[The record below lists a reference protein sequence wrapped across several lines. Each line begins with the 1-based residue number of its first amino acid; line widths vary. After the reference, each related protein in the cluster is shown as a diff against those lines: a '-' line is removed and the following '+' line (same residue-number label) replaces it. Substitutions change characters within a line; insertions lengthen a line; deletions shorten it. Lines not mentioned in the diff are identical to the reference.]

1 VLVFDGFYRVW
12 GREEERDDQLPDLA
26 EGELL
31 DFHGLEPEQHFT
43 QPPPRYTEATLIN
56 ELEKRGIGRP
66 STYATIVGTIQ
77 DHRYVEQRER
87 RLHPTPLGE
96 AVNQIMVAHFQDI
109 VDDRY
114 TAAMEER
121 LDDVEQ
127 GRVEWVPVVGDFYQP
142 LERMLSAAAE
152 AMPAETGE
160 QCPECQ
166 QGQLVLKAS
175 RFGPFKGCSRYPE
188 CRYRQAVL
196 PSGEP
201 DQPKLLEEACPECG
215 RPLQQRRGRYGE
227 FVGCSGYPECK
238 YVRREPRAEAVPTG
252 QACPECGQGELVER
266 TGRFGAF
273 LACNRYPDCK
283 YRANKPK
290 DGKAQ
295 AEVKVLDE
303 PCPVCGKPMVERAGR
318 YGPFKSCSD
327 YPRCKGP
334 QRAGSRQK
342 APA

>member
-1 VLVFDGFYRVW
+1 
-12 GREEERDDQLPDLA
+12 
-26 EGELL
+26 
-31 DFHGLEPEQHFT
+31 
-43 QPPPRYTEATLIN
+43 
-56 ELEKRGIGRP
+56 
-66 STYATIVGTIQ
+66 
-77 DHRYVEQRER
+77 
-87 RLHPTPLGE
+87 
-96 AVNQIMVAHFQDI
+96 MVAHFRDI

-121 LDDVEQ
+121 LDEVEQ

-201 DQPKLLEEACPECG
+201 DQPKLLEEACPECA

-334 QRAGSRQK
+334 ERTGSRQK